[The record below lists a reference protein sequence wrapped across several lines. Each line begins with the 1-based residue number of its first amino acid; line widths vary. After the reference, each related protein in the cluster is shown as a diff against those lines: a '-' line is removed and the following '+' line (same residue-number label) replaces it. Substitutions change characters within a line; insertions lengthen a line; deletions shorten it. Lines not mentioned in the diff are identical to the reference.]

1 MPTQAALPWQG
12 SAAIGGW
19 AMGDERFRRRI
30 ARAAERRATP
40 LPKGRKA
47 GNAKKD
53 KRQMDLL

>member
-1 MPTQAALPWQG
+1 
-12 SAAIGGW
+12 
-19 AMGDERFRRRI
+19 MGDERFRRRI